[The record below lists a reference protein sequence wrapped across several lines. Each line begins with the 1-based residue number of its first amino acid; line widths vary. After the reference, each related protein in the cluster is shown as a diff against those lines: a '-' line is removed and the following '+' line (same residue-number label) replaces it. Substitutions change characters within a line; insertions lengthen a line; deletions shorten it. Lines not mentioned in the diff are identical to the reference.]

1 MKKLIFACVMTL
13 GAAAALQAQDTTAT
27 QKSDRYQT
35 PAEGNQDAAYTD
47 KEAVA
52 EGDLPSAIQTT
63 LRGSEYTGWTVA
75 KAFRKTKDGQPIYS
89 LELKNGSET
98 KKLKMDAQGKVLK
111 EKDKK

>member
-1 MKKLIFACVMTL
+1 MTL

-35 PAEGNQDAAYTD
+35 PAQGNQDSYTD
-47 KEAVA
+47 KDAIS

-63 LRGSEYTGWTVA
+63 LKSGEYSGWTVS
-75 KAFRKTKDGQPIYS
+75 KAYRKTKDGQPVYT

-98 KKLKMDAQGKVLK
+98 KKVKMDAQGKVLK